1 MTVVLG
7 ASAVVLST
15 YVSDTFMY
23 LCGFTLIMV
32 TFVAPVI
39 LMWAQKYKKWVKMI
53 TSTPFTHTAQSSE
66 IRGPWDVAVP
76 IVI

>member
-15 YVSDTFMY
+15 HVSDTFMY
-23 LCGFTLIMV
+23 LCGFTLIIV
-32 TFVAPVI
+32 TFVAPAI

-53 TSTPFTHTAQSSE
+53 TSLQPNLLILPNPVRFEVLGMLPSQL
-66 IRGPWDVAVP
+66 
-76 IVI
+76 